1 MSLPLIDGRAPIA
14 FQPVLD
20 RIFVEEIPVQD
31 NRIVTP
37 GGLTLERSERFAAKP
52 MTGRVLAV
60 GEGVPMA
67 GVLMPMPY
75 KVGDVVHCSEYGR
88 EYINLRSHQVGE
100 RAFTRDEVR
109 TFIIRVADTH
119 GKLHPEDSAPS
130 TASSGEPAHA

>member
-1 MSLPLIDGRAPIA
+1 MSLPLIDGRAPIP

-20 RIFVEEIPVQD
+20 RIFVEEIPVHD

-37 GGLTLERSERFAAKP
+37 GGLTLERSERFAAKA

-60 GEGVPMA
+60 GDGVPMA

-75 KVGDVVHCSEYGR
+75 KAGDVVHCSEYGR
-88 EYINLRSHQVGE
+88 EYINLRTQQAGE

-119 GKLHPEDSAPS
+119 GKLHSEESAPS
-130 TASSGEPAHA
+130 ASSSGEPARA